1 MSTNRATIGA
11 TQNRLDYTVK
21 NLDTIRENT
30 ASAESRIR
38 DVDVAEEEA
47 NATAMQLLYNSGI
60 STLMKAM
67 QNQQSLLNLLG

>member
-1 MSTNRATIGA
+1 MYLSG
-11 TQNRLDYTVK
+11 
-21 NLDTIRENT
+21 T

-60 STLMKAM
+60 STLMKSM